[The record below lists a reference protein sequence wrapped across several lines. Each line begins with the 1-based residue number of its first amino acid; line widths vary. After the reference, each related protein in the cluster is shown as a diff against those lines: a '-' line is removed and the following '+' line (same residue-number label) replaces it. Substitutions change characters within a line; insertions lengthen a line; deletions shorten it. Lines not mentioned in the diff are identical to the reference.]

1 MQIIKQPAFDGK
13 FYPKDTIELE
23 SQIKRMFEE
32 TQHFYEYS
40 SRVVIVPHAGYFY
53 SGHTAA
59 NTYQYFDKTVEN
71 VFILAPAHY
80 VDFKGA
86 AVSNAQKFSTPLGQI
101 EINSLIN
108 NAITML
114 KDVSVNN
121 AAFEKEHAIEVQ
133 IPFIQTILP
142 NAKIVPIVYNTR
154 NHNVLFE
161 IISKYFDDERNGF
174 VISSDLSHF
183 YPKAEAEKIDE
194 YTANM
199 IETGD
204 TKNFH
209 PAQACGSKGIVAV
222 TEFAKQNNYSLI
234 RVELTNSAQ
243 KTKDDASVVGYG
255 GWFLAYED
263 KNAFLKDNFS
273 DQMISLAKESIKSG
287 LANGTPVSVNHT
299 QYAPVLKEQGACFVT
314 LETDGVLRG
323 CIGSVISHRPLI
335 EDIVNNAFKAA
346 FEDNRFEP
354 LTQEEFE
361 NLTVSIS
368 LLSQP
373 KEIHFKTEEELLEKI
388 IPFND
393 GVIIKDN
400 NLSAVYLPSV
410 WEQIPDKK
418 SFLESLKLKAG
429 MRRNHFSKTFKAYL
443 FSTEYIKEM

>member
-23 SQIKRMFEE
+23 SQIRRLFSESPR
-32 TQHFYEYS
+32 FYDYI

-53 SGHTAA
+53 SGQTAA
-59 NTYQYFDKTVEN
+59 NTYQYFDKNVEN

-86 AVSNAQKFSTPLGQI
+86 AVSSAQKFSTPLGQI
-101 EINSLIN
+101 EINSSIN
-108 NAITML
+108 NELTML
-114 KDVSVNN
+114 KDVTVNN

-133 IPFIQTILP
+133 IPFIQTIAP
-142 NAKIVPIVYNTR
+142 NAKIIPIVYNTR
-154 NHNVLFE
+154 SHNVLLE
-161 IISKYFDDERNGF
+161 IISKYFNDERNGF

-183 YPKAEAEKIDE
+183 YPKSEAEKIDE

-199 IETGD
+199 IETQD

-209 PAQACGSKGIVAV
+209 PAQACGSKGIIAA
-222 TEFAKQNNYSLI
+222 TEFVKQNNYSLI

-273 DQMISLAKESIKSG
+273 EQLISLSKESIKSG
-287 LANGTPVSVNHT
+287 LENGTPLSINFT
-299 QYAPVLKEQGACFVT
+299 KYAPVLKEQGACFVT

-335 EDIVNNAFKAA
+335 EDLVSNAFNAA
-346 FEDNRFEP
+346 FEDPRFVP
-354 LTQEEFE
+354 LTKEEFDK
-361 NLTVSIS
+361 LSVSIS

-373 KEIHFKTEEELLEKI
+373 KEIHFKNEEELLEKI

-393 GVIIKDN
+393 GVIIKDK

-429 MRRNHFSKTFKAYL
+429 MKKNHFSKTFKAYL
-443 FSTEYIKEM
+443 FTTEYIKEM